1 MNAIQDYDDPF
12 RSPSP
17 EARSNKRPRAGGEAE
32 ADDGLGINAEVDL
45 KKRPRVPRVKLDEG
59 RSVHLNGPR
68 NNYAIA

>member
-1 MNAIQDYDDPF
+1 MNTIQDYDDPF

-17 EARSNKRPRAGGEAE
+17 DARSNKRPRAGAEAE

-59 RSVHLNGPR
+59 RSVDLKGP
-68 NNYAIA
+68 